1 MKSVINQEESN
12 GNSLNK
18 TVNPDNISQSPRNQ
32 TCQGIYQRKNYSK
45 THAQGKHSIIQREL
59 NFFLTTAF
67 RLNKTAQAF
76 PELRCTFGDRSIV
89 PDIAVFRSE
98 RIPKENNGDIA
109 NAFNLHPDWI
119 IEILSPNQS
128 QTRVIRNILHCLD
141 NGTEMGWLIDP
152 DESCVF
158 VYFANQSVREF
169 VDSDRVLPTPDFF
182 KGVELTVGELFSWL
196 QI

>member
-1 MKSVINQEESN
+1 MVIASTKPLTLTTFLNLPETKPAREYVN
-12 GNSLNK
+12 GK
-18 TVNPDNISQSPRNQ
+18 IIQKPMP
-32 TCQGIYQRKNYSK
+32 
-45 THAQGKHSIIQREL
+45 QGKHSNLQREL
-59 NFFLTTAF
+59 SFFLTTAF

-89 PDIAVFRSE
+89 PDIAVFRSG

-109 NAFNLHPDWI
+109 NVFNLHPDWI

-152 DESCVF
+152 DESCIF

-169 VDSDRVLPTPDFF
+169 IDPDRVLPTPEFF